1 MALEDAYVL
10 SNLLSQ
16 CSTPADI
23 LTAFEAYDYVRV
35 PRALKVTEMSREQ
48 GLTLDFQGVNGDDL
62 EKLSEQ
68 LKTQVRWIWD
78 EDLKAHLATAQAKF
92 EESKAAA

>member
-16 CSTPADI
+16 CSSPEDI
-23 LTAFEAYDYVRV
+23 LIAFEAYDFVRV

-48 GLTLDFQGVNGDDL
+48 GKTLDFQGVSGDDL
-62 EKLSEQ
+62 EQLAEQ
-68 LKTQVRWIWD
+68 LRTQVRWIWD

-92 EESKAAA
+92 EQSKAVV